1 MRWSR
6 LVALMGASI
15 LVYRALFGKPDGKRP
30 LGRPK
35 NRWKG
40 NVKTDLQKVVLG
52 GMDSSDL
59 DQNRDRWWSVVKAL
73 RKRFVL

>member
-1 MRWSR
+1 MRWLG

-15 LVYRALFGKPDGKRP
+15 VVYRALLGKPEGKRL

-35 NRWKG
+35 HRWKG

-52 GMDSSDL
+52 AWTRVIWIRIGTRGGL
-59 DQNRDRWWSVVKAL
+59 L
-73 RKRFVL
+73 